1 MHLQNKL
8 FLIVMS
14 FFVFGEGMLGPI
26 YAIFVNNVGG
36 DVLAAGTAWSIF
48 LFVSGIGI
56 FLMGRIQDRYK
67 SDKNFILL
75 GYSLTSLGFLLGF
88 LGYYFVSN
96 VIQLFLVQAVLGVA
110 TTILVPA
117 RDSFYTRYLEKRNFA
132 SQWAAWE
139 GIWHI
144 VTGAAALAGA
154 LIAKMFGFK
163 VLFLSM
169 FALSLIGLAITIQ
182 LKDKDEH

>member
-8 FLIVMS
+8 FLIILS

-26 YAIFVNNVGG
+26 YAIFVNNIGG

-75 GYSLTSLGFLLGF
+75 GYSLTSLGFL
-88 LGYYFVSN
+88 GYYFVSS

-110 TTILVPA
+110 TMIVVPA

-169 FALSLIGLAITIQ
+169 FALSLIGLAVTIQ
-182 LKDKDEH
+182 LKDKNGH